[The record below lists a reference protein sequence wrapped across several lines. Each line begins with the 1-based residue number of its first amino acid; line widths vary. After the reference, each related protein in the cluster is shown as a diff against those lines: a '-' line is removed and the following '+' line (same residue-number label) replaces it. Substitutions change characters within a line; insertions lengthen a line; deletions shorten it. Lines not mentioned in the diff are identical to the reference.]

1 MHTLLVFM
9 HIYANI
15 LHLFNGVLAPEYNKN
30 FSSNSFGHQL
40 PTRVQS
46 ADIKILID
54 IIKV

>member
-1 MHTLLVFM
+1 MHTQLVFM